1 MKDTKTM
8 ELCRD
13 VTDEEIKVAM
23 WSIGYGKALGIDGF
37 KSYFFQ
43 KILGHSGKRGHRGHQ
58 GVFSLLVNC

>member
-37 KSYFFQ
+37 KSYFFR
-43 KILGHSGKRGHRGHQ
+43 KS
-58 GVFSLLVNC
+58 

>member
-37 KSYFFQ
+37 NSYFFR
-43 KILGHSGKRGHRGHQ
+43 KS
-58 GVFSLLVNC
+58 